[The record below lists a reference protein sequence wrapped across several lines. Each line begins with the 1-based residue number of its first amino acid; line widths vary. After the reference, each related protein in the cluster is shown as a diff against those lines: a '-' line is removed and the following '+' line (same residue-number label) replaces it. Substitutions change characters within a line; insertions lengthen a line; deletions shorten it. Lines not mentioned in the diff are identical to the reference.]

1 MNSVQPKVISFRG
14 DILPLKN
21 ALYRLALRITLS
33 HEDAEDVVQDTM
45 LKLWNKREQWPQIE
59 NIEAFAMTVCR
70 NIALDKLKNAHQ
82 ANISLE
88 EKGEYKGQEE
98 MVAAAWMP
106 VSAQQNPYQRT
117 AERDGLDM
125 ARRIINSLPE
135 KQRSCMQLRDIEGK
149 SYKEIAAI
157 LEISEEQVKVNIYRA
172 RQTVKQ
178 RYQEFQEYGL

>member
-1 MNSVQPKVISFRG
+1 M
-14 DILPLKN
+14 
-21 ALYRLALRITLS
+21 A
-33 HEDAEDVVQDTM
+33 
-45 LKLWNKREQWPQIE
+45 
-59 NIEAFAMTVCR
+59 
-70 NIALDKLKNAHQ
+70 
-82 ANISLE
+82 
-88 EKGEYKGQEE
+88 
-98 MVAAAWMP
+98 AAAWMP
-106 VSAQQNPYQRT
+106 VSAQQNPYQQT

-178 RYQEFQEYGL
+178 KYQEFQEYGL

>member
-98 MVAAAWMP
+98 MAAAAWMP
-106 VSAQQNPYQRT
+106 VSEQQNPYQRT

-149 SYKEIAAI
+149 SYKERAAI
-157 LEISEEQVKVNIYRA
+157 REISE
-172 RQTVKQ
+172 
-178 RYQEFQEYGL
+178 

>member
-1 MNSVQPKVISFRG
+1 MNSVQTKIISFQG

-21 ALYRLALRITLS
+21 ALYRLALRITLN
-33 HEDAEDVVQDTM
+33 HEDAEDAVQDTM
-45 LKLWNKREQWPQIE
+45 MKLWSKREQWPQID
-59 NIEAFAMTVCR
+59 NIEAFAMTICR
-70 NIALDKLKNAHQ
+70 NIALDKLKNAHK

-88 EKGEYKGQEE
+88 EKGSSQGREE
-98 MVAAAWMP
+98 DTIAIP
-106 VSAQQNPYQRT
+106 TPLSSNKNPFERM

-125 ARRIINSLPE
+125 ARRLINSLPE

-157 LEISEEQVKVNIYRA
+157 LEISEEQVKINIYRA

-178 RYQEFQEYGL
+178 KFQEVEKYGL